1 MATTLYARGA
11 DVADRIGCTLHEVIS
26 EMVRKHPERIRTDPR
41 YAMVFAY
48 MQEASKPAEPS
59 RHYDRDGYCD
69 NPARG
74 Y

>member
-1 MATTLYARGA
+1 MSNATKTASKFAPTLMLVLNDIAARH
-11 DVADRIGCTLHEVIS
+11 DERMKTDLRYRQTVAI
-26 EMVRKHPERIRTDPR
+26 
-41 YAMVFAY
+41 
-48 MQEASKPAEPS
+48 MQEATKTVEPT

>member
-1 MATTLYARGA
+1 MTTIREIIK
-11 DVADRIGCTLHEVIS
+11 DIADRHD
-26 EMVRKHPERIRTDPR
+26 ERMKTDPR
-41 YAMVFAY
+41 YALTFAI
-48 MQEASKPAEPS
+48 MKEASKTIEPT

>member
-1 MATTLYARGA
+1 MSEERNERGRGIVA
-11 DVADRIGCTLHEVIS
+11 IIKDIADRHEDR
-26 EMVRKHPERIRTDPR
+26 MKNDARYRINFELMR
-41 YAMVFAY
+41 
-48 MQEASKPAEPS
+48 EATKTAEPN

>member
-1 MATTLYARGA
+1 MSAFRDMLADLAARH
-11 DVADRIGCTLHEVIS
+11 DDR
-26 EMVRKHPERIRTDPR
+26 MKNDPR
-41 YAMVFAY
+41 YAMTFRL
-48 MQEASKPAEPS
+48 MQEATKPVEPS